1 MKNLVTR
8 SLSGIVY
15 VAVIIGAILA
25 GWQWVMIL
33 TGIFAV
39 TGVAEFESLTI
50 PATRRSSLSM
60 AALWLDIFGALSLCL
75 IPLGL
80 VSQYWDMTHALMCP
94 LIYFVLRIFL
104 AICDKGETTFRN
116 AIRSF
121 MSVIY
126 LGLPL
131 AALNMLYLSDIEG
144 ARLLVFSMFI
154 MIWLND
160 TGAFCVGSLLGR
172 HRLCERL
179 SPKKS
184 WEGFWGGL
192 GFCIAFGV
200 TCCLCFNDAGLSMAA
215 WIGLGVCVGVC
226 ATVGDLFES
235 MLKRSVGAKDSGKI
249 IPGHGGILDRIDSL
263 LLVAPAVLIY
273 FMLIQY

>member
-1 MKNLVTR
+1 MKNLITR

-15 VAVIIGAILA
+15 IAVIVGAILA

-33 TGIFAV
+33 TGVFAV
-39 TGVAEFESLTI
+39 IGVAEFESLTI
-50 PATRRSSLSM
+50 PSTRRSSLSM
-60 AALWLDIFGALSLCL
+60 GALWLDIFGALSLCL

-80 VSQYWDMTHALMCP
+80 MSQYWDMTNALMCP
-94 LIYFVLRIFL
+94 LVYFVLRVFL
-104 AICDKGETTFRN
+104 AICDKGETAFRN
-116 AIRSF
+116 TIRSF
-121 MSVIY
+121 MAVIY
-126 LGLPL
+126 IGLPL
-131 AALNMLYLSDIEG
+131 ASLNMLYISGFEE
-144 ARLLVFSMFI
+144 AHMLVLAIFI

-160 TGAFCVGSLLGR
+160 TGAFCVGSTLGK

-192 GFCIAFGV
+192 AFCVAFGV
-200 TCCLCFNDAGLSMAA
+200 ACYLWWNTAALGMAA
-215 WIGLGVCVGVC
+215 WIGLGVVVSIC

-263 LLVAPAVLIY
+263 LLVAPASLLFLMIAG
-273 FMLIQY
+273 